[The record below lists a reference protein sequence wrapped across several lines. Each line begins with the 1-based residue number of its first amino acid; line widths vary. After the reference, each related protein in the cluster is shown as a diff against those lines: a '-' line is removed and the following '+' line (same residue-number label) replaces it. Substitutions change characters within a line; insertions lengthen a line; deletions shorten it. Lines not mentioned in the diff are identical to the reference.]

1 MLRRVTGSRFAG
13 SRFAASCTV
22 SVGVQEMQQM
32 AAQLEQARGREAAAQ
47 QRAWEAERAAG
58 TAVGEAVVL
67 LHPPLPSVGVSVWM
81 ERGCQRS
88 DGTLAGG

>member
-58 TAVGEAVVL
+58 TAVGEAAVL